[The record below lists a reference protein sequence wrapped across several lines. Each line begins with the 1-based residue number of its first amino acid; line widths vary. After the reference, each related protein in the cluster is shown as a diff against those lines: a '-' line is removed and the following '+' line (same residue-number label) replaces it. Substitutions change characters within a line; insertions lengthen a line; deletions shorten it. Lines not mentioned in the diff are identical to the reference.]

1 MRWQFCFSVQ
11 ARSGN
16 ILQHLAAELR
26 RAEASGNVD
35 RLVSS
40 GGGNVPRGATYPAP
54 GQGVRRRQSDPDFLA
69 QIAGGQPAQSRRVPS
84 LVIFRALLLVLCC
97 ELMCKHQVQ
106 TLTEYD
112 RENTELRGVGT
123 CIIVLIT
130 PSTYGQI
137 PSVID
142 QGLFVPALLMCLHSP
157 G

>member
-69 QIAGGQPAQSRRVPS
+69 QIAGGQPAQSSPQQVDIAPQRQDSGAPTRS
-84 LVIFRALLLVLCC
+84 EDLFRSRDAFRSR
-97 ELMCKHQVQ
+97 
-106 TLTEYD
+106 D
-112 RENTELRGVGT
+112 REPR
-123 CIIVLIT
+123 
-130 PSTYGQI
+130 P
-137 PSVID
+137 
-142 QGLFVPALLMCLHSP
+142 
-157 G
+157 